1 MDNLPFAKGF
11 VKMGVNTEKYSMLA
25 GSDQSGTD
33 ERAAMEALLAKS
45 AGTDIP
51 VLLQAKEMAK
61 RLVKEDPSSANLSAL
76 QRATAMLEGAMKN
89 SEGVEIFKNVG
100 EVLAY
105 LQESGR
111 QIEKSKLYADVR
123 SGKLRKTD
131 KKFKRRDVDRYAAS
145 LPLSTTPDGRV
156 KDAEDR
162 QRRKDEAE
170 IRIKEATAKREEIK
184 TAVMEG
190 QYVLRE
196 QVDQELAARAMA
208 LNSGLKSQFE
218 AAALDLVAK
227 VGGDPKKGRALVAA
241 LEEALD
247 GALNEYARVIEFEVI
262 IGEDEVEPG
271 FDETG
276 TD

>member
-1 MDNLPFAKGF
+1 MNAESSPP
-11 VKMGVNTEKYSMLA
+11 
-25 GSDQSGTD
+25 GTD
-33 ERAAMEALLAKS
+33 ERAVMESLLAKS

-76 QRATAMLEGAMKN
+76 QRATTMLENAMN
-89 SEGVEIFKNVG
+89 SNEGPEIFKNVG
-100 EVLAY
+100 EVLVY

-111 QIEKSKLYADVR
+111 QIEKSKLYKDIGQ
-123 SGKLRKTD
+123 GKIKKTD

-184 TAVMEG
+184 TSVMEG
-190 QYVLRE
+190 KYILRE

-208 LNSGLKSQFE
+208 LHSGLKSQFE
-218 AAALDLVAK
+218 AGALDLVTK
-227 VGGDPKKGRALVAA
+227 VGGDPQKSRALVAA
-241 LEEALD
+241 LEEVLD
-247 GALNEYARVIEFEVI
+247 GACNEFARSIEFEVI
-262 IGEDEVEPG
+262 LGDEGDEPDIDG
-271 FDETG
+271 TG
-276 TD
+276 TDQAQD

>member
-1 MDNLPFAKGF
+1 
-11 VKMGVNTEKYSMLA
+11 MGVNNEKNSMQAESL
-25 GSDQSGTD
+25 QSSTD
-33 ERAAMEALLAKS
+33 ERAAMESLLAKS

-61 RLVKEDPSSANLSAL
+61 RLVKEDPSSANLAAL
-76 QRATAMLEGAMKN
+76 QRATDMLEKAMN
-89 SEGVEIFKNVG
+89 NNEAPELFKNVG

-111 QIEKSKLYADVR
+111 QIEKSKLYADIR
-123 SGKLRKTD
+123 SGKIKKID
-131 KKFKRRDVDRYAAS
+131 KKFKKRDVDRYAAG

-170 IRIKEATAKREEIK
+170 IRIKEATARREEIK
-184 TAVMEG
+184 TSAMEG

-208 LNSGLKSQFE
+208 LHSGLKSQFE
-218 AAALDLVAK
+218 AAALDLVNK
-227 VGGDPKKGRALVAA
+227 VGGAPKKSRALISAFAEV
-241 LEEALD
+241 LD
-247 GALNEYARVIEFEVI
+247 SACTAYSRSLEFEVQL
-262 IGEDEVEPG
+262 GDDEDEPESDG
-271 FDETG
+271 AGAD
-276 TD
+276 

>member
-1 MDNLPFAKGF
+1 
-11 VKMGVNTEKYSMLA
+11 MGVTVKESSMSADLP
-25 GSDQSGTD
+25 QSGTD
-33 ERAAMEALLAKS
+33 ERAAMESLLAKS

-76 QRATAMLEGAMKN
+76 QRATTMLENAMSN
-89 SEGVEIFKNVG
+89 NETPDIFKNTG

-111 QIEKSKLYADVR
+111 KIEKSKLYDDIKA
-123 SGKLRKTD
+123 GLL
-131 KKFKRRDVDRYAAS
+131 KKSNKQFKKRDVDRYAAS
-145 LPLSTTPDGRV
+145 LPLTSTPDGRTR
-156 KDAEDR
+156 DAEDR

-170 IRIKEATAKREEIK
+170 IRIKEATAKREEMK

-208 LNSGLKSQFE
+208 LHSGLKSQFE
-218 AAALDLVAK
+218 AAALELVTR
-227 VGGDPKKGRALVAA
+227 VGGDPKKSRALVAT
-241 LEEALD
+241 LEEVLD
-247 GALNEYARVIEFEVI
+247 AACNEYARTIEFEVI
-262 IGEDEVEPG
+262 LGDEEDEHEPDG
-271 FDETG
+271 AG